1 MFQTILQTA
10 PEPTFNRTVLR
21 AVSEELSRTG
31 FLLESIRDE
40 EATYRDKDRYITFE
54 MEHGVIHIRI
64 GIGLAEH
71 VGGHINSMRLEDM
84 IRFTYG
90 GLQRGANK
98 VEYLGVG
105 ECLARAMK
113 DLREF
118 ASEFLHGDFR
128 PFLRVVALKFRDEHG
143 TLRESIVL
151 GEDRR

>member
-1 MFQTILQTA
+1 VFQTILHTA

-31 FLLESIRDE
+31 FLLESLNE
-40 EATYRDKDRYITFE
+40 QEATYRDKDRYITFE
-54 MEHGVIHIRI
+54 MEHGLIHIRI
-64 GIGLAEH
+64 GIGLVEQTS
-71 VGGHINSMRLEDM
+71 GHTNSMRLEDV

-90 GLQRGANK
+90 GLQRGVNK
-98 VEYLGVG
+98 VENLGVA

-128 PFLRVVALKFRDEHG
+128 PFLRVVALKYRDEHG
-143 TLRESIVL
+143 TLRESIVP
-151 GEDRR
+151 GEKK